1 MSFCP
6 ILRFGVM
13 SDAHYTDE
21 LPYRREHFKN
31 AIETMY
37 RYADGQKYRGVD
49 ALYVVGD
56 FADTG
61 TAEQMKSFKEDM
73 DKYLRKSTLPVIT
86 LANHELHYTDS
97 EEKALADFDHIFG
110 MKTDRHEVIKGYHF
124 ISVTTTR
131 DEGEWHDSFD
141 SAKREFLKTELKK
154 AAEDTPD
161 KPIFVFQH
169 PGVIKTTPGAAFGN
183 LWIYDE
189 LSEHKNVI
197 DFSGHSHF
205 AANDPREIHQRDF
218 TSVTTGSTAYISLG
232 RSWRYKNLGNRGF
245 ISENF
250 AQMLIVEVDDKG
262 LVLVKYIDAAR
273 GAIIADERL
282 IDVDRFTYSDDRT
295 APPPIFIGDA
305 SASLKAADKKLYL
318 SFPRA
323 SGEVWYYE
331 VKFKTSSGEVL
342 YEENIPSDYASAES
356 KKFFEFTFEEMPDGI
371 TSAEIKAVGFF
382 GSISDML
389 KAEFL

>member
-1 MSFCP
+1 MSFRP

-13 SDAHYTDE
+13 SDAHYTEE

-37 RYADGQKYRGVD
+37 RYADGQEYSGVD

-61 TAEQMKSFKEDM
+61 TTEQMKAFKEDM

-97 EEKALADFDHIFG
+97 EEKALADFDCIFG
-110 MKTDRHEVIKGYHF
+110 MKTDRHKVIKGYHF

-154 AAEDTPD
+154 AAADTPN

-169 PGVIKTTPGAAFGN
+169 PGVINTTPGAAYGN

-189 LSEHKNVI
+189 LAEHRNVI

-218 TSVTTGSTAYISLG
+218 TSVTTGSTAYIDLGTDWLYKSLG
-232 RSWRYKNLGNRGF
+232 VRGYTDK
-245 ISENF
+245 NF
-250 AQMLIVEVDDKG
+250 AQMLIVEVDEKG
-262 LVLVKYIDAAR
+262 LVLVKYIDAERSAV
-273 GAIIADERL
+273 IATERL
-282 IDVDRFTYSDDRT
+282 IDVSNFTYLDDRT
-295 APPPIFIGDA
+295 APPPTFDNGA
-305 SASLKAADKKLYL
+305 SASLKATDRKLHL
-318 SFPRA
+318 SFSKA

-331 VKFKTSSGEVL
+331 VKFLNSSGEVL
-342 YEENIPSDYASAES
+342 YEENIPADYASAEP
-356 KKFFEFTFEEMPDGI
+356 KEIFELTFEEIPDGI
-371 TSAEIKAVGFF
+371 ASAEIKAAGFF
-382 GSISDML
+382 GNISDSIGVKL
-389 KAEFL
+389 

>member
-37 RYADGQKYRGVD
+37 RYADGQEYRGVD

-61 TAEQMKSFKEDM
+61 TTEQMKTFKEDM

-97 EEKALADFDHIFG
+97 EEKALTDFDRIFG

-141 SAKREFLKTELKK
+141 NAKRNFLKTALKK

-169 PGVIKTTPGAAFGN
+169 PGVINTTPGAAFGN

-189 LSEHKNVI
+189 LAEHKNII

-218 TSVTTGSTAYISLG
+218 TSVTTGSTAYLSLG
-232 RSWRYKNLGNRGF
+232 RSWLYKNLGNRGF
-245 ISENF
+245 ISKNF

-262 LVLVKYIDAAR
+262 LVLVKYIDAERATL
-273 GAIIADERL
+273 IATERL
-282 IDVDRFTYSDDRT
+282 IDLNNFTYLDDRT
-295 APPPIFIGDA
+295 APSPTFAANPSTF
-305 SASLKAADKKLYL
+305 LKETDGKLYL

-323 SGEVWYYE
+323 SGEVWYYG
-331 VKFKTSSGEVL
+331 VKFLNSSGEVL
-342 YEENIPSDYASAES
+342 YEENIPADYASAEP

-371 TSAEIKAVGFF
+371 TSAEIKAAGFF
-382 GSISDML
+382 GNISSSIGVKL
-389 KAEFL
+389 

>member
-1 MSFCP
+1 MNFCP

-21 LPYRREHFKN
+21 HPYRREHFKN

-37 RYADGQKYRGVD
+37 RYADGQEYRGVD

-61 TAEQMKSFKEDM
+61 TTEQMKSFKEDI
-73 DKYLRKSTLPVIT
+73 DQYLRKSTLPVIT

-97 EEKALADFDHIFG
+97 EEKALADFDRIFG

-141 SAKREFLKTELKK
+141 NAKRDYLKTELKK

-169 PGVIKTTPGAAFGN
+169 PGVINTTPGAAFGN
-183 LWIYDE
+183 LHIYDE
-189 LSEHKNVI
+189 LAEHKNVI

-218 TSVTTGSTAYISLG
+218 TSVSTGSTAYISLG

-245 ISENF
+245 ISKNF
-250 AQMLIVEVDDKG
+250 AQMLLVEVDEKG
-262 LVLVKYIDAAR
+262 LVLVKYIDAERSAV
-273 GAIIADERL
+273 ITTERL
-282 IDVDRFTYSDDRT
+282 IDVNNFTYTDDRT
-295 APPPIFIGDA
+295 APAPTFD
-305 SASLKAADKKLYL
+305 STSSVCLKETDGKLNL
-318 SFPRA
+318 SFPKA

-342 YEENIPSDYASAES
+342 HEENIPADYASAEP
-356 KKFFEFTFEEMPDGI
+356 KEIFEFTFEELPDGI
-371 TSAEIKAVGFF
+371 ASAEIKAAGFF
-382 GSISDML
+382 GNLSNSIEVKL
-389 KAEFL
+389 